1 MVNLSTLQQ
10 YLKAEAPLSQTLPKV
25 LSSDEQRL
33 RKWAALLPMQTEAQ
47 QTEQLEKVLT
57 ELRMANIEDR
67 QRLTLFNIVMD
78 AANQLIAMLRQHYI
92 YETDAFNDYQLGYAA
107 QVKSLYYLMIM
118 GYDDVIRREIAFL
131 TDKEPQPSNGFW
143 QRYFTNDRCSPI
155 TLAIASYQTLLM
167 YQRLLFEDALCYQ
180 KSVPYLW
187 SNINQLYYMAC
198 QQRTVDI
205 DVSAYITTTHCAD
218 NIHQLYAQICL
229 HSLLNVRAMRRANI
243 LMTQRLLLEWS
254 EYLVATLEPQTET
267 RVFVNLN
274 SDSVPTYLTAYSAI
288 NPYDAH
294 HDCVFIEL
302 APLIA
307 YLKSRRD
314 KLIREGREG
323 AEYCLINTVAMTLSY
338 RYIQPPLTLPI
349 RQSAKCDANVITGF
363 NDIHYRVSNE
373 QSLSS
378 LIVAKELP
386 DYQQPRYDTLQK
398 NHSANKG
405 LAVETFDG
413 RFNNGLIN
421 NTNDLSHFRTL
432 RLLAEPKELVASSER
447 IVSNCATMPI
457 DSIGI
462 ETFPEDKY
470 GAKEIEDREVKDKET
485 KNIVR
490 IAENDVLTSVAPPS
504 LRIMSLFLL
513 CRTHNSDSPDW
524 SIGVVR
530 WREMDSEKP
539 ELDWQVLG
547 HQLIACGVRLHNRD
561 NRSRHFLPAFVVGRD
576 EQLQTTCSL
585 IVPTSHF
592 QVGDKVMMRINT
604 KQKTLCLVRRLMMTD
619 EFSQYEVVQ
628 R

>member
-10 YLKAEAPLSQTLPKV
+10 YLKADVPSSQTLPKS
-25 LSSDEQRL
+25 LNSDALRL

-47 QTEQLEKVLT
+47 QIEQLEQVLT
-57 ELRMANIEDR
+57 ELRGVNIEDR
-67 QRLTLFNIVMD
+67 QRLMLFNIVLD
-78 AANQLIAMLRQHYI
+78 AANQLIALLRQHYI
-92 YETDAFNDYQLGYAA
+92 YETGAFNDYQLGYAA

-131 TDKEPQPSNGFW
+131 ADKAPQSSNGLW
-143 QRYFTNDRCSPI
+143 QRYFTNNKSVPT

-167 YQRLLFEDALCYQ
+167 YQRLLFEEALCYQ
-180 KSVPYLW
+180 KPVPYLW
-187 SNINQLYYMAC
+187 SNINQLYYRAC

-205 DVSAYITTTHCAD
+205 DVSAYIATHCAD
-218 NIHQLYAQICL
+218 NIHQLYAQLCL

-243 LMTQRLLLEWS
+243 LMAQRLLLEWS
-254 EYLVATLEPQTET
+254 ERLVVTREPQTAT
-267 RVFVNLN
+267 RIFVNLH
-274 SDSVPTYLTAYSAI
+274 SDSAPTYLTAHSEI

-302 APLIA
+302 APLVT

-314 KLIREGREG
+314 KLIKEGREG
-323 AEYCLINTVAMTLSY
+323 AECCLINTVAKTLSY

-349 RQSAKCDANVITGF
+349 KQSAKCAAHVITGF

-398 NHSANKG
+398 NHSIHKAF
-405 LAVETFDG
+405 AVETFDG
-413 RFNNGLIN
+413 RCSGDLIN
-421 NTNDLSHFRTL
+421 NGNDLSHFRTM
-432 RLLAEPKELVASSER
+432 RLLPEPKELVASSER
-447 IVSNCATMPI
+447 IVRNCATV
-457 DSIGI
+457 SINSI
-462 ETFPEDKY
+462 ETEDILEKDY
-470 GAKEIEDREVKDKET
+470 DVKGAKYIA
-485 KNIVR
+485 R
-490 IAENDVLTSVAPPS
+490 IAENDVLTSIAPPS

-513 CRTHNSDSPDW
+513 CRLDDSASPDW

-530 WREMDSEKP
+530 WREMDSKEPK
-539 ELDWQVLG
+539 LDWQVLG
-547 HQLIACGVRLHNRD
+547 HQLIACGIRLHNRD
-561 NRSRHFLPAFVVGRD
+561 SRSRHFVPAFVVGSD

-592 QVGDKVMMRINT
+592 QVGDKVVMRIST
-604 KQKTLCLVRRLMMTD
+604 KQKTLRLVRHMMMTD
-619 EFSQYEVVQ
+619 EFNQYEVAQ
-628 R
+628 L